1 MSDVVTAV
9 EFGRPFAAAIAVAGG
24 CAAAAYAEGAIG
36 PAAMGAIA
44 ENRDIVGQALLM
56 TVIPE
61 SLAIFGLVVALMLM
75 FI

>member
-1 MSDVVTAV
+1 
-9 EFGRPFAAAIAVAGG
+9 
-24 CAAAAYAEGAIG
+24 
-36 PAAMGAIA
+36 MGAIA
-44 ENRDIVGQALLM
+44 ENRDIIGQALLM